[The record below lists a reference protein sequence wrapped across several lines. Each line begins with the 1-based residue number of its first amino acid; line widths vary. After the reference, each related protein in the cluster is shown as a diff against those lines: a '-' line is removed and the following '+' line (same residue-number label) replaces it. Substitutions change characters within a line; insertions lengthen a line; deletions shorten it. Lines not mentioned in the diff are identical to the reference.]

1 MSLKGHSLQKRKQTK
16 IVGANNRKIL
26 LRYSI
31 YSVFI
36 LIGIP
41 KGIMI
46 LNDKEGEKM
55 AKKKNK
61 QLNNNKNALPKVDV
75 EFAEE
80 SGNGLEKVALKAQKR
95 QQNK

>member
-1 MSLKGHSLQKRKQTK
+1 
-16 IVGANNRKIL
+16 
-26 LRYSI
+26 
-31 YSVFI
+31 
-36 LIGIP
+36 IGIP

-46 LNDKEGEKM
+46 LNYKEGEKM

-61 QLNNNKNALPKVDV
+61 QLNDNKNALPKVDE

-80 SGNGLEKVALKAQKR
+80 SGNGLEKVALRAQKR

>member
-1 MSLKGHSLQKRKQTK
+1 MT
-16 IVGANNRKIL
+16 
-26 LRYSI
+26 
-31 YSVFI
+31 
-36 LIGIP
+36 
-41 KGIMI
+41 
-46 LNDKEGEKM
+46 LNYKDGGKV

-61 QLNNNKNALPKVDV
+61 QLNNNNNNALPKVDV

>member
-1 MSLKGHSLQKRKQTK
+1 
-16 IVGANNRKIL
+16 
-26 LRYSI
+26 
-31 YSVFI
+31 
-36 LIGIP
+36 
-41 KGIMI
+41 MI

>member
-1 MSLKGHSLQKRKQTK
+1 M
-16 IVGANNRKIL
+16 VGANNRNTTPI
-26 LRYSI
+26 SI

-36 LIGIP
+36 SIGIP

-46 LNDKEGEKM
+46 LNYKEGEKM